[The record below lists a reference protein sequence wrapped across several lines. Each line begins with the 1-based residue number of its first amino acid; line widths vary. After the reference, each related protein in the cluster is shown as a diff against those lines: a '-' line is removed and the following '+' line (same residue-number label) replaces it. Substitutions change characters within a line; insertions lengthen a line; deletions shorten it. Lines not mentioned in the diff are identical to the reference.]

1 MNRRN
6 RSFIFGVL
14 LASLAA
20 TAYGSSSGQKDTS
33 VTDDSTLKNAE
44 QSRFVQAIKE
54 RGYVRV
60 GISEAAPQQH
70 LDPSTG
76 NWVGVFPEFLSSWA
90 KSLGVTVEY
99 TNTTFAAMVVGVQSG
114 IYDVAPD
121 LTATDERRK
130 AVNFTE
136 PMLEEFGMYYV
147 KKNPNLD
154 STEYYQH
161 LNQSDKTICSVVG
174 SPYQLVID
182 AGKLKLNAKILKLPD
197 YQSCNAALL
206 AGRVVAVLY
215 ASSTAVPFIQ
225 ANPSYAL
232 LAPPKPLAVKPVT
245 FAVSKEWTDKDLAP
259 LNNAISKWKSS
270 PDGMEAAH
278 KRWGVVSPEP
288 YMIKPVPSWAS
299 KVLGEMKLAPPK
311 E

>member
-1 MNRRN
+1 MNRK
-6 RSFIFGVL
+6 
-14 LASLAA
+14 
-20 TAYGSSSGQKDTS
+20 YGSYVVGALLTS
-33 VTDDSTLKNAE
+33 LVATGYASNGDRQNASVNDNNGVKNIE
-44 QSRFVQAIKE
+44 QSRFIQSIKE

-70 LDPSTG
+70 LDAKTG
-76 NWVGVFPEFLSSWA
+76 NWVGVFPEFLASWA
-90 KSLGVTVEY
+90 ESIGVTVKY
-99 TNTTFAAMVVGVQSG
+99 TNTTFASMVVGVQSG
-114 IYDVAPD
+114 IYDLAPD

-136 PMLEEFGMYYV
+136 PVLEEFGMYYV
-147 KKNPNLD
+147 KKNPDLD
-154 STEYYQH
+154 SSTYYQQ

-182 AGKLKLNAKILKLPD
+182 AGKLALKAQILKLPD

-206 AGRVVAVLY
+206 AGRVNAVLY

-225 ANPSYAL
+225 ANPGYAL
-232 LAPPKPLAVKPVT
+232 LASPEPLAVKPVT
-245 FAVSKEWTDKDLAP
+245 FAVSQKWTDEDLAP
-259 LNNAISKWKSS
+259 LNEAIRQWKNS
-270 PDGMEAAH
+270 PGGMEAAH
-278 KRWGVVSPEP
+278 QRWDVVSPEP

-299 KVLGEMKLAPPK
+299 KVLGEMKLAMPK